1 MEKSISKQEPSTYR
15 IAYHTAGGAVMHI
28 ISQIKI
34 NGEWVDQESI
44 PREEAMKIIAETIC
58 RAANNAGFAVDRN
71 EKTA

>member
-1 MEKSISKQEPSTYR
+1 
-15 IAYHTAGGAVMHI
+15 MHI

-58 RAANNAGFAVDRN
+58 RAVNNAGFAVDKKD
-71 EKTA
+71 KTA

>member
-1 MEKSISKQEPSTYR
+1 MQ
-15 IAYHTAGGAVMHI
+15 I

-34 NGEWVDQESI
+34 NGKWVDQESI